1 MRPRLI
7 KKLLNLTFPSA
18 ASHLK
23 LLFPRLTLSRR
34 RLANPN
40 PCERPESPAVNP
52 ISSSALDPIE
62 LTRELIR
69 FNTINPPGNEQ
80 ACAEHLGGILEN
92 AGFDIAYHL
101 LDEGRPNLIA
111 RIGGSGDKPP
121 LCLSGHIDVVPLGAA
136 PWTVEPFAADIDGGK
151 LYGRGS
157 SDMKSG
163 VAAIVAAAVALA
175 PYLRETPGL
184 VLVITAGEE
193 CGCQGAR
200 KLAATEGAL
209 GRAGAVIIAEPTGNR
224 PLVGHKG
231 VLWVEGEATGVT
243 AHASMPHKGDNAVY
257 KAARAVTRLER
268 FSFAAEPHPV
278 LGPLTLNVGWMHGG
292 LNINSVPDRA
302 GFGLDM
308 RLIPGVDREALKAA
322 IKQAVG
328 GDITLKIIDEADAVW
343 SDPADPWM
351 AETCGIAARIAGL
364 ESRIEAAPYF
374 TDACALQPA
383 YGGAPTLILG
393 PGEADQAHQTD
404 EYCLTTRICE
414 AEAIFTEAVRRWC
427 RL

>member
-1 MRPRLI
+1 VNRI
-7 KKLLNLTFPSA
+7 HT
-18 ASHLK
+18 
-23 LLFPRLTLSRR
+23 
-34 RLANPN
+34 
-40 PCERPESPAVNP
+40 PAIDAV
-52 ISSSALDPIE
+52 E
-62 LTRELIR
+62 LTRDLIR

-80 ACAEHLGGILEN
+80 ACAEHLGRLLED

-111 RIGGSGDKPP
+111 RIGGDDSKPP
-121 LCLSGHIDVVPLGAA
+121 LCFSGHIDVVPLGAA
-136 PWTVEPFAADIDGGK
+136 PWSVEPFAADIEGGK

-175 PYLRETPGL
+175 PRLRGTPGL

-209 GRAGAVIIAEPTGNR
+209 GQAGAVIIAEPTANR
-224 PLVGHKG
+224 PCVGHKG
-231 VLWVEGEATGVT
+231 VFWAEGEATGVT

-257 KAARAVTRLER
+257 KVARAITRLER
-268 FSFAAEPHPV
+268 FAFAAEPHPV
-278 LGPLTLNVGWMHGG
+278 LGPLTLNVGWVHGG
-292 LNINSVPDRA
+292 ININSVPDRA
-302 GFGLDM
+302 SFGLDM

-322 IKQAVG
+322 LKQAVG
-328 GDITLKIIDEADAVW
+328 GDISFKIVDEADAVW
-343 SDPADPWM
+343 SDPADPWVE
-351 AETCGIAARIAGL
+351 ETCAVAAEITQRKA
-364 ESRIEAAPYF
+364 RVEAAPYF

-393 PGEADQAHQTD
+393 PGEPEQAHQTD
-404 EYCLTTRICE
+404 EFCLTARISE
-414 AEAIFTEAVRRWC
+414 AEAIFIEVARRWC
-427 RL
+427 GL